1 MGVPVVMVRVPLCCF
16 PLSYRTIIIWF
27 IYISGYLFIIIY
39 RSLLTVQAPG
49 DAEAFCAHLVK
60 TGMVDAVASE
70 DMDTL
75 AFGGSLLLRQLN
87 AKKDR

>member
-1 MGVPVVMVRVPLCCF
+1 MFVINVSFCC
-16 PLSYRTIIIWF
+16 
-27 IYISGYLFIIIY
+27 
-39 RSLLTVQAPG
+39 VQAPG

-60 TGMVDAVASE
+60 TGMVHAVASE

-75 AFGGSLLLRQLN
+75 PFGGSVLLRQLN